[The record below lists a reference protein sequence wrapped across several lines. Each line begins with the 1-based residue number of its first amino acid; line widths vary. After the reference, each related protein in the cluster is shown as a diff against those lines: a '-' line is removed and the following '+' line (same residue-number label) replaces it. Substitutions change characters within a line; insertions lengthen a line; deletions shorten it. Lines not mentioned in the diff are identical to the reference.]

1 MSEQLSRS
9 LEPRHIAMIS
19 IGGIIGAGLFV
30 GSSAAIAAAGPVI
43 ILSYGLTGALIL
55 LVMRMLGEMAVAN
68 PQVRSFTEFAR
79 LGLGNGA
86 GFIAGWL
93 YWYFWV
99 VTVPVEAI
107 AGAKILQAWLPL
119 PSWEIGL
126 VLMVAMTAVNLMST
140 RSYGEFEFWFSSIKV
155 AAILAF
161 ILVAGAWVCGLRFG
175 PSAPITGG
183 PLGYLTSHGGFA
195 PHGVAA
201 MLAGCVTVFFALTGA
216 EITTVAAAESKE
228 PSRAVAQLTTTLIVR
243 IIAFYVVSIFLIL
256 CVVPW
261 DRVQVGESPFVLA
274 LSSMGVS
281 WAGAAMS
288 FIVLTA
294 VLSCLNSAFYVCSR
308 VLFQLA
314 EKGDAPLWMVTLNAR
329 RVPTRSVLASAVAGV
344 LGVLAATWA
353 PAAVFA
359 FLVSASGAVIVF
371 VYIMIAVAQIRL
383 RRRRESEGAPVPLLR
398 MWGFPWLSWLAI
410 LGMSAVLVAMAI
422 TPSQQ
427 KDLLFSLF
435 ALILAV
441 AAYQG
446 LRARRSRTRGAAPSP
461 VSPLSRSS

>member
-1 MSEQLSRS
+1 
-9 LEPRHIAMIS
+9 MIS

-43 ILSYGLTGALIL
+43 ILSYVLTGALIL
-55 LVMRMLGEMAVAN
+55 LVMRMLGEMAVAH
-68 PQVRSFTEFAR
+68 PEVRSFTDFAR

-86 GFIAGWL
+86 GFVAGWL

-107 AGAKILQAWLPL
+107 AGAKILQAWVPL
-119 PSWEIGL
+119 PIWEIGV
-126 VLMVAMTAVNLMST
+126 VLMASMTAVNLMST

-161 ILVAGAWVCGLRFG
+161 ILVAGAWVCGFRFG
-175 PSAPITGG
+175 AAAPDAVSGFG
-183 PLGYLTSHGGFA
+183 NLTVHGFA

-201 MLAGCVTVFFALTGA
+201 MLGGCVTVFFALTGA
-216 EITTVAAAESKE
+216 EITTVAAAESAE
-228 PSRAVAQLTTTLIVR
+228 PSRAIAKLTTTLILR
-243 IIAFYVVSIFLIL
+243 IIAFYVGSIFLIL
-256 CVVPW
+256 CVIPW
-261 DRVQVGESPFVLA
+261 DSIPVGESPFVLA

-281 WAGAAMS
+281 WAGMAMS

-314 EKGDAPLWMVTLNAR
+314 DKGDAPPWMVALNAR
-329 RVPTRSVLASAVAGV
+329 RVPTRSVWVSAVAGV

-353 PAAVFA
+353 PGAVFA

-371 VYIMIAVAQIRL
+371 VYIMIAVAQVRL
-383 RRRRESEGAPVPLLR
+383 RRRRESEGVPQPALR
-398 MWGFPWLSWLAI
+398 MWGFPWLSWVAI

-427 KDLLFSLF
+427 KDLYFSLL
-435 ALILAV
+435 ALAIAIG
-441 AAYQG
+441 AYLM
-446 LRARRSRTRGAAPSP
+446 LRARRGRSRDAAPSP
-461 VSPLSRSS
+461 IS

>member
-1 MSEQLSRS
+1 MVNEQLSRS
-9 LEPRHIAMIS
+9 LKPRHIAMIS

-30 GSSAAIAAAGPVI
+30 GSSAAIAAAGPGI
-43 ILSYGLTGALIL
+43 ILSYLLTGVLIL

-68 PQVRSFTEFAR
+68 PGTRSFTEFAR

-93 YWYFWV
+93 YYYFWV

-107 AGAKILQAWLPL
+107 AGAKILQAWVAVPI
-119 PSWEIGL
+119 WEIGV
-126 VLMVAMTAVNLMST
+126 VLMAAMTAVNLMSA

-161 ILVAGAWVCGLRFG
+161 ILVAAAVVLGLHPG
-175 PSAPITGG
+175 TSAATSGSG
-183 PLGYLTSHGGFA
+183 LTNLVAHGGFM
-195 PHGVAA
+195 PHGPAA

-216 EITTVAAAESKE
+216 EITIVAAAESE
-228 PSRAVAQLTTTLIVR
+228 QPSRAVAQLTTTLTVR

-261 DRVQVGESPFVLA
+261 DSVKVGESPFVLA
-274 LSSMGVS
+274 LNSIGVS

-308 VLFQLA
+308 VLFTLA
-314 EKGDAPLWMVTLNAR
+314 EKGDAPTSLVALNAR
-329 RVPTRSVLASAVAGV
+329 RVPTRSVWISALAGL

-353 PAAVFA
+353 PAAVFG

-383 RRRRESEGAPVPLLR
+383 RRSREADGVQEPALG

-410 LGMSAVLVAMAI
+410 AAMGAVLVAMAL
-422 TPSQQ
+422 TPSLQN
-427 KDLLFSLF
+427 DLFFSLL
-435 ALILAV
+435 ALVITVGVYLA
-441 AAYQG
+441 
-446 LRARRSRTRGAAPSP
+446 LRARRSRARSAAASP
-461 VSPLSRSS
+461 VS

>member
-1 MSEQLSRS
+1 
-9 LEPRHIAMIS
+9 MIS

-43 ILSYGLTGALIL
+43 ILSYVLTGALIL

-68 PQVRSFTEFAR
+68 PGVRSFTEFAR

-107 AGAKILQAWLPL
+107 AGAKILHAWVPL
-119 PSWEIGL
+119 PIWAIGC
-126 VLMVAMTAVNLMST
+126 VLMAAMTAVNLMST
-140 RSYGEFEFWFSSIKV
+140 RSFGEFEFWFSSIKV

-161 ILVAGAWVCGLRFG
+161 ILLAGAWVCGLRFG
-175 PSAPITGG
+175 ASAPATGG
-183 PLGYLTSHGGFA
+183 AFGYLTSHGGFA

-216 EITTVAAAESKE
+216 EITTVAAAESEE
-228 PSRAVAQLTTTLIVR
+228 PSRAIAQLTTTLILR

-256 CVVPW
+256 CIVPW

-274 LSSMGVS
+274 LSSIGVS

-314 EKGDAPLWMVTLNAR
+314 EKGDAPPWMVALNAR
-329 RVPTRSVLASAVAGV
+329 RVPTRSVWASAVAGL

-353 PAAVFA
+353 PGAVFA

-371 VYIMIAVAQIRL
+371 VYILIAVAQIRL
-383 RRRRESEGAPVPLLR
+383 RRRREREGTPAPPLR
-398 MWGFPWLSWLAI
+398 MWGFPWLSWLAVF
-410 LGMSAVLVAMAI
+410 GMSAVLVAMAI

-427 KDLLFSLF
+427 KDLSFSLL
-435 ALILAV
+435 ALAIAV
-441 AAYQG
+441 CAYLT
-446 LRARRSRTRGAAPSP
+446 LRARRGRSRDGVLSP
-461 VSPLSRSS
+461 NYRP

>member
-1 MSEQLSRS
+1 
-9 LEPRHIAMIS
+9 MIS

-30 GSSAAIAAAGPVI
+30 GSSAAIAAAGPAI
-43 ILSYGLTGALIL
+43 ILSYVLTGALIL
-55 LVMRMLGEMAVAN
+55 LVMRMLGEMAVAH
-68 PQVRSFTEFAR
+68 PGVRSFTEFAR

-86 GFIAGWL
+86 GFLAGWL

-107 AGAKILQAWLPL
+107 AGAKILHEWLPL
-119 PSWEIGL
+119 PIWAIGS
-126 VLMVAMTAVNLMST
+126 VLMAAMTAVNLMST
-140 RSYGEFEFWFSSIKV
+140 RSFGEFEFWFSSIKV

-161 ILVAGAWVCGLRFG
+161 ILLAGAWVCGVRPG
-175 PSAPITGG
+175 VSAPVTGG
-183 PLGYLTSHGGFA
+183 AFGYLTSHGGFA

-216 EITTVAAAESKE
+216 EITTVAAAESEE
-228 PSRAVAQLTTTLIVR
+228 PSRAIAQLTTTLVLR

-274 LSSMGVS
+274 LSSIGVPG
-281 WAGAAMS
+281 AGVAMS

-314 EKGDAPLWMVTLNAR
+314 EKGDAPQWMVALNAR
-329 RVPTRSVLASAVAGV
+329 RVPTRSVWVSAVAGL

-353 PAAVFA
+353 PGPVFA

-383 RRRRESEGAPVPLLR
+383 RRRRESEGAPTPPLR
-398 MWGFPWLSWLAI
+398 MWGFPWLSGVAI

-427 KDLLFSLF
+427 KDFYFSVL
-435 ALILAV
+435 ALAIAV
-441 AAYQG
+441 GAYLT
-446 LRARRSRTRGAAPSP
+446 LRARRGRARDGVLSP
-461 VSPLSRSS
+461 NYRP

>member
-1 MSEQLSRS
+1 MNEQLSRS
-9 LEPRHIAMIS
+9 LKPRHITMIS

-30 GSSAAIAAAGPVI
+30 GSSAAIAAAGPII
-43 ILSYGLTGALIL
+43 ILSYILTGALIL
-55 LVMRMLGEMAVAN
+55 LVMRMLGEMAVAH
-68 PQVRSFTEFAR
+68 PEVRSFTDFAR

-86 GFIAGWL
+86 GFVAGWL

-99 VTVPVEAI
+99 VTVPIEAI
-107 AGAKILQAWLPL
+107 AGAKILQAWVPL
-119 PSWEIGL
+119 PIWEIGV
-126 VLMVAMTAVNLMST
+126 VLMAAMTAVNLMST

-175 PSAPITGG
+175 TPAPGAASG
-183 PLGYLTSHGGFA
+183 LANLTAHGFA
-195 PHGVAA
+195 PHGIAA
-201 MLAGCVTVFFALTGA
+201 MLGGCVTVFFALTGA
-216 EITTVAAAESKE
+216 EITTVAAAESEE
-228 PSRAVAQLTTTLIVR
+228 PSRAIAKLTTTLILR
-243 IIAFYVVSIFLIL
+243 IIAFYVGSIFLIL
-256 CVVPW
+256 CVIPW
-261 DRVQVGESPFVLA
+261 DSIPVGESPFVLA

-314 EKGDAPLWMVTLNAR
+314 DKGDAPPWMVTLNAR
-329 RVPTRSVLASAVAGV
+329 RVPTRSVWTSAVAGV
-344 LGVLAATWA
+344 IGVLAATFA
-353 PAAVFA
+353 PGAVFA

-383 RRRRESEGAPVPLLR
+383 RRRRESEGAPQPALQ
-398 MWGFPWLSWLAI
+398 MWGFPALSWIAVV
-410 LGMSAVLVAMAI
+410 GMSAVLIAMAV

-427 KDLLFSLF
+427 KDLYFSLL
-435 ALILAV
+435 ALAIAIG
-441 AAYQG
+441 AYLF
-446 LRARRSRTRGAAPSP
+446 LRARRAKSTDVAPSP
-461 VSPLSRSS
+461 IS

>member
-1 MSEQLSRS
+1 VNEQLSRS
-9 LEPRHIAMIS
+9 LKPRHIAMIS

-30 GSSAAIAAAGPVI
+30 GSSAAIAAVGPGV
-43 ILSYGLTGALIL
+43 ILSYLLTGALIL
-55 LVMRMLGEMAVAN
+55 LVMRMLGEMAVAY
-68 PQVRSFTEFAR
+68 PGVRSFTEFAR
-79 LGLGNGA
+79 LGLGNWA
-86 GFIAGWL
+86 GFIGGWL

-107 AGAKILQAWLPL
+107 AGAKILQVWIPL
-119 PSWEIGL
+119 PIWEIGI
-126 VLMVAMTAVNLMST
+126 VLMAAMTAVNLMST

-161 ILVAGAWVCGLRFG
+161 ILVAAAWVFG
-175 PSAPITGG
+175 SGG
-183 PLGYLTSHGGFA
+183 GFRNLTSHAGFM

-201 MLAGCVTVFFALTGA
+201 VLAGCVTVFFALTGA
-216 EITTVAAAESKE
+216 EITTVAAAESEE
-228 PSRAVAQLTTTLIVR
+228 PSRAVAQLTTTLVVR
-243 IIAFYVVSIFLIL
+243 IIAFYVISIFLIL

-274 LSSMGVS
+274 LSSIGVS

-314 EKGDAPLWMVTLNAR
+314 EKGDAPPWMVVLNAR
-329 RVPTRSVLASAVAGV
+329 RVPTRSVWTSAVAGV
-344 LGVLAATWA
+344 IGVLAATWA

-371 VYIMIAVAQIRL
+371 VYIMIALAQIRL
-383 RRRRESEGAPVPLLR
+383 RRRRESEGAQEPPLR
-398 MWGFPWLSWLAI
+398 MWGFPALSWLAI
-410 LGMSAVLVAMAI
+410 VGMGAVLVAMAV

-427 KDLLFSLF
+427 KDLYFSLL
-435 ALILAV
+435 ALAV
-441 AAYQG
+441 AVGAYLT
-446 LRARRSRTRGAAPSP
+446 LRARRGRAHGAAPSP
-461 VSPLSRSS
+461 IA

>member
-1 MSEQLSRS
+1 MNEQLSRS
-9 LEPRHIAMIS
+9 LKPRHITMIS

-30 GSSAAIAAAGPVI
+30 GSSAAINAAGPII
-43 ILSYGLTGALIL
+43 ILSYVLTGVLIL
-55 LVMRMLGEMAVAN
+55 LVMRMLGEMAVAH
-68 PQVRSFTEFAR
+68 PEVRSFTDFAR

-86 GFIAGWL
+86 GFVAGWL

-99 VTVPVEAI
+99 VTVPIEAI
-107 AGAKILQAWLPL
+107 AGAKILQAWVPL
-119 PSWEIGL
+119 PIWEIGV
-126 VLMVAMTAVNLMST
+126 VLMAAMTAVNLMST

-161 ILVAGAWVCGLRFG
+161 ILVAGAWVCGFRFG
-175 PSAPITGG
+175 AAPGAATGFTN
-183 PLGYLTSHGGFA
+183 LTAHGFA

-201 MLAGCVTVFFALTGA
+201 MLGGCVTVFFALTGA
-216 EITTVAAAESKE
+216 EITTVAAAESEE
-228 PSRAVAQLTTTLIVR
+228 PSRAIAKLTTTLILR
-243 IIAFYVVSIFLIL
+243 IIAFYVGSIFLIL
-256 CVVPW
+256 CVIPW
-261 DRVQVGESPFVLA
+261 DSIPVGESPFVLA

-314 EKGDAPLWMVTLNAR
+314 DKGDAPPWMVTLNAR
-329 RVPTRSVLASAVAGV
+329 RVPTRSVWVSAVAGV
-344 LGVLAATWA
+344 IGVLVATWA
-353 PAAVFA
+353 PGPVFA

-383 RRRRESEGAPVPLLR
+383 RRQRENAGVPPPALR
-398 MWGFPWLSWLAI
+398 MWAFPALSWVAI
-410 LGMSAVLVAMAI
+410 IGISAVLVAMAV

-427 KDLLFSLF
+427 KDLYFSLL
-435 ALILAV
+435 ALAV
-441 AAYQG
+441 AVGSYLI
-446 LRARRSRTRGAAPSP
+446 LRARRSKSRDIAPSP
-461 VSPLSRSS
+461 IS

>member
-1 MSEQLSRS
+1 
-9 LEPRHIAMIS
+9 
-19 IGGIIGAGLFV
+19 
-30 GSSAAIAAAGPVI
+30 
-43 ILSYGLTGALIL
+43 IL

-68 PQVRSFTEFAR
+68 PGVRSFTEFAR

-86 GFIAGWL
+86 GFVAGWL

-107 AGAKILQAWLPL
+107 AGAKILHAWVPL
-119 PSWEIGL
+119 PIWAIGL
-126 VLMVAMTAVNLMST
+126 VLMAAMTAVNLMST
-140 RSYGEFEFWFSSIKV
+140 RSFGEFEFWFSSIKV

-175 PSAPITGG
+175 VSAPATGG
-183 PLGYLTSHGGFA
+183 TFGYLTSHGGFA
-195 PHGVAA
+195 PHGWAA

-216 EITTVAAAESKE
+216 EITTVAAAESEE
-228 PSRAVAQLTTTLIVR
+228 PSRAIAQLTTTLILR

-256 CVVPW
+256 CIVPW

-274 LSSMGVS
+274 LSSVGVS

-314 EKGDAPLWMVTLNAR
+314 ENGDAPPWMVALNAR
-329 RVPTRSVLASAVAGV
+329 RVPTRSVWASAVAGV
-344 LGVLAATWA
+344 IGVLAATWA
-353 PAAVFA
+353 PGAVFA

-371 VYIMIAVAQIRL
+371 VYILIAVAQIRL
-383 RRRRESEGAPVPLLR
+383 RYRREREGAPTPPLR

-410 LGMSAVLVAMAI
+410 FGMSAVLVAMAI

-427 KDLLFSLF
+427 KDLYFSLL
-435 ALILAV
+435 ALAV
-441 AAYQG
+441 AVGAYLT
-446 LRARRSRTRGAAPSP
+446 LRARRARSRDGVLSP
-461 VSPLSRSS
+461 NYRL